1 MKNKCTQCGQCCKSE
16 VCEYGIKAGIPNK
29 IPCQALIKE
38 KKGYSCMIV
47 NQANKIGGGVLMMI
61 IIKLGIGRGCT
72 NDFKLKGK
80 RRAV

>member
-1 MKNKCTQCGQCCKSE
+1 
-16 VCEYGIKAGIPNK
+16 
-29 IPCQALIKE
+29 
-38 KKGYSCMIV
+38 MIV